1 MKVSIVTGVGGQD
14 GSYLSELLLKKGYK
28 VIGIKRRSAT
38 SSLSNLDNVIGHENF
53 ELVSGDITDAPF
65 IFSCIQKYKPDEVY
79 NLAAQ
84 SFVHSSFD
92 QPIHT
97 FHVDTEG
104 VVNILE
110 AVRHL
115 LPTCKVYQASTS
127 EMFGSSYSEKMVPNP
142 ECPQNNMTRMQY
154 EEASK
159 FGGIHCDCIAI
170 LTKRFQDESTTFT
183 PQSPYAIAKLASHHM
198 CRLYRESYGLKVSC
212 GILFNHES
220 PRRGKEFVTRK
231 VTEYVAKLHIKS
243 RILHTG
249 FGVQSAYQDG
259 FVEHGVHNGY
269 SYIPKE
275 LADFPKLQLG
285 NLSAYRDWG
294 HAEDYVMAMWMMLQ
308 SENSGDYVVSTGETN
323 SIEKLCE
330 VAFNQVGLNWKDYVI
345 TNDKFKRPAEVNYL
359 LGSSK
364 KIQDELGWKPSINFN
379 GLIEDMVKE
388 DIRRNS

>member
-1 MKVSIVTGVGGQD
+1 MKVAIITGAAGQD
-14 GSYLSELLLKKGYK
+14 GSYLAELLLKKGYK

-38 SSLSNLDNVIGHENF
+38 SSLSNLDTVIDHENF
-53 ELVSGDITDAPF
+53 ELISGDITDAPF

-127 EMFGSSYSEKMVPNP
+127 EMFGSSYS
-142 ECPQNNMTRMQY
+142 
-154 EEASK
+154 
-159 FGGIHCDCIAI
+159 
-170 LTKRFQDESTTFT
+170 TKITGPTMEDLMIDPATSFYSRKFQDENTPFI

-231 VTEYVAKLHIKS
+231 VTDYVAKLHIKS

-249 FGVQSAYQDG
+249 YGIHSAYQDG
-259 FVEHGVHNGY
+259 FVDNGVHNGY

-285 NLSAYRDWG
+285 NLSSCRDWG

-308 SENSGDYVVSTGETN
+308 SETSGDYVVSTGETN
-323 SIEKLCE
+323 SIERLCE
-330 VAFNQVGLNWKDYVI
+330 VAFNQVGLNWKDYVT
-345 TNDKFKRPAEVNYL
+345 TNDKFKRPAEVDYL
-359 LGSSK
+359 LGSSR
-364 KIQDELGWKPSINFN
+364 KIYDELGWKPSINFN